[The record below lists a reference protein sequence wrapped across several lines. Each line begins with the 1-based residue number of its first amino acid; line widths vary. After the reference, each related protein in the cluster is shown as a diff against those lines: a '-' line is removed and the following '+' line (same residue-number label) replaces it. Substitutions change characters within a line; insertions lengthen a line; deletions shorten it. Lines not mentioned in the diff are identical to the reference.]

1 MRVTA
6 GLCPY
11 ALIVWDFNQ
20 HIFPCA
26 PWTILDRN
34 PRTGAQNGD
43 ESALRVAFPGKQHPG
58 ATQLS
63 RRNQQGAATFYEI
76 EQNPVSLGMP

>member
-6 GLCPY
+6 GSCPH
-11 ALIVWDFNQ
+11 ALIVGDFNNE
-20 HIFPCA
+20 IFPCA
-26 PWTILDRN
+26 PWTALDWN
-34 PRTGAQNGD
+34 PRTGVQDGA

-63 RRNQQGAATFYEI
+63 RRDHQRAATFYEI
-76 EQNPVSLGMP
+76 EQSPVSLGMP